1 MIASCSRTGLR
12 CWLRCLWRNG
22 LLGRHELRLIT
33 VSVRYA
39 SAYVAQH
46 SPSLHIPRPPVV
58 PPPIGIDGSGAIPS
72 LECINIMLAHLLF
85 GGETFT
91 ELVKHQI
98 GAHRRNAAYQHH
110 QHPFHGYAAYVLAHP
125 SETARDCAGS
135 KGQLFNL
142 PSKNER

>member
-58 PPPIGIDGSGAIPS
+58 PPTFGIGRSRAIPS
-72 LECINIMLAHLLF
+72 IECVSVVLAHLLF
-85 GGETFT
+85 SGETLT
-91 ELVKHQI
+91 ELVEYQI
-98 GAHRRNAAYQHH
+98 GTDRRNAAYKDHK
-110 QHPFHGYAAYVLAHP
+110 HPFHDFAP
-125 SETARDCAGS
+125 T
-135 KGQLFNL
+135 FL
-142 PSKNER
+142 PTHRKR